1 MLPTS
6 IQDWFPLRLTGLI
19 SLLSE
24 GLSGIFS
31 STTVWRHPI
40 FGILPSLWSSSH
52 NHMWPLGRPYMY
64 VKVTQSSLTLFH
76 SIDYCH
82 QASPSIRF
90 SRQRILD
97 WVSISFSR
105 HDHWENHSLDY
116 TDLCW
121 QNNVSS
127 LQRTV
132 SVFHRFPANKQ
143 WSDIMSVVTA
153 HSEFGAQEKEIC
165 PLLPSFPFLFA
176 MQYGAGCYDLRF
188 F

>member
-19 SLLSE
+19 SLLSK
-24 GLSGIFS
+24 GLSEIFS

-40 FGILPSLWSSSH
+40 FGILSSLWSSSH

-76 SIDYCH
+76 SIDYSH
-82 QASPSIRF
+82 QATPSIRF

-105 HDHWENHSLDY
+105 HDHWEDHSLDY

-121 QNNVSS
+121 QNTVSS
-127 LQRTV
+127 STHCLGFSSLSCQQTMIWYHV
-132 SVFHRFPANKQ
+132 CSHCPQ
-143 WSDIMSVVTA
+143 WVWGPRKGNLSTTSIFSI
-153 HSEFGAQEKEIC
+153 SIC
-165 PLLPSFPFLFA
+165 HAVWGWMLWP
-176 MQYGAGCYDLRF
+176 
-188 F
+188 